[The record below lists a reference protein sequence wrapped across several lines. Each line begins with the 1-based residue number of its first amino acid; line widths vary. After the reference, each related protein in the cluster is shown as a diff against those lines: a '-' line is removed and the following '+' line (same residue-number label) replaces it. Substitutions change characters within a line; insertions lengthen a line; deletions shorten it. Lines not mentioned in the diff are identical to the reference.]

1 MQAYTGQSYTVTLPE
16 PSRAVVGWIM
26 DPKDVHILPPRPV
39 KMLSNKAKA
48 IL

>member
-1 MQAYTGQSYTVTLPE
+1 MQAYTGQSYTVSLPE
-16 PSRAVVGWIM
+16 LSRAVVGWIT
-26 DPKDVHILPPRPV
+26 DPKDIHILAPRPV